1 VVIEALA
8 AVFMPFR
15 SDVAIGVGGLADA
28 GVPELSLNPPDVRTA
43 LEQPGRER
51 VPSGVIGPVGELGAA
66 ELPSH

>member
-51 VPSGVIGPVGELGAA
+51 VPRE
-66 ELPSH
+66 